1 MATPKSLCVVTIGY
15 RHYLL
20 PMPDGLKLIELMQK
34 ALSCE
39 WTYGEGEK
47 LFEAGGAPD
56 LSMQVIKANQVRM
69 PPGAEMAPAPKRIA
83 KQPLRLSRKN

>member
-15 RHYLL
+15 QHYLL

-47 LFEAGGAPD
+47 LF
-56 LSMQVIKANQVRM
+56 
-69 PPGAEMAPAPKRIA
+69 
-83 KQPLRLSRKN
+83 